1 MPPKIHGAVEDSYD
15 NQCAGID
22 LKQNKMPSLPCNLA
36 SWKQLFPETPAG
48 GIPGYLSKLPVEA
61 FQITFL
67 LLLTPCITGIL
78 ADFLKIRNS

>member
-1 MPPKIHGAVEDSYD
+1 M
-15 NQCAGID
+15 
-22 LKQNKMPSLPCNLA
+22 A

-61 FQITFL
+61 FQITLL